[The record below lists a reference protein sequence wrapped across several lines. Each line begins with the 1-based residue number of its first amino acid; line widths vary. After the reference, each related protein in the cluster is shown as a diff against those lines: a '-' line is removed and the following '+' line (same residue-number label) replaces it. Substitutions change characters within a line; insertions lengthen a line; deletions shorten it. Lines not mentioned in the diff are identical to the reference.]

1 MHFVAPEHSIA
12 GTAHSQATDQLEAQ
26 GLALSLIEKVPLTET
41 DSSWTIQQTID
52 KH

>member
-26 GLALSLIEKVPLTET
+26 GLALSLIKTM
-41 DSSWTIQQTID
+41 QQTID
-52 KH
+52 EH